1 MNLNDNE
8 PKMGKDKIA
17 LVICFCLI
25 VTLAGFSGFLY
36 LGAKGLESKVSDLES
51 RTSNLETQ
59 NAELNEKVQNLT
71 DWRDALMS
79 GLNFTF
85 IGTEQARISYV
96 QWPDAN
102 TIYITVDNQG
112 TSAMTLKRAYVNNG
126 LIATTNCTDVC
137 INAGDSK
144 VFSITYTWTA
154 GQTYDI
160 TVETSKNNKF
170 STSATPPS

>member
-1 MNLNDNE
+1 
-8 PKMGKDKIA
+8 MGKDKIA
-17 LVICFCLI
+17 LAICFCLI
-25 VTLAGFSGFLY
+25 VVLAGFSTLSY

-51 RTSNLETQ
+51 RTSDLETQ

-102 TIYITVDNQG
+102 TIHITVENEG
-112 TSAMTLKRAYVNNG
+112 TAVVTLKRAYVNNV
-126 LIATTNCTDVC
+126 LILDAKTNCTDVS
-137 INAGDSK
+137 IDPGDSK
-144 VFSITYTWTA
+144 LCSITYPWAA

-160 TVETSKNNKF
+160 TVETAKSNKF
-170 STSATPPS
+170 STVATPPG